1 VKPVAFDY
9 LHARDLHQAAE
20 ALARSAGAKII
31 AGAQSLGPLL
41 NLRLARPELL
51 VDISRVREL
60 QRIEETDTL
69 WRIGAGVTH
78 AQLEDLGA
86 RLVGAEVVSEVAA
99 QIAYRS
105 VRNRGTI
112 GGSLAHADPAA
123 DWPLALAALGAVLVL
138 KGRGG
143 SEQRVAAD
151 SFMLGA
157 FITVL
162 KQDEIVTAIE
172 IPKRRRETRY
182 GYFKFCRKTG
192 DFPESSAAVV
202 VDPGR
207 SGRIFIGA
215 LSGAPQALTELAEAV
230 SNDGMRAATE
240 EATMAAVAAAAPEM
254 EVIELRMHAA
264 TVRHAVKQAFRQ
276 WHH

>member
-9 LHARDLHQAAE
+9 LQARDLHQAAE

-60 QRIEETDTL
+60 QRIEETDSR

-86 RLVGAEVVSEVAA
+86 RLVGAEMVSEVAA

-151 SFMLGA
+151 SFMLAA

-172 IPKRRRETRY
+172 IPKRGREIRY

-230 SNDGMRAATE
+230 SSDGMRAATE

-254 EVIELRMHAA
+254 EVIEVRMHAA

-276 WHH
+276 

>member
-9 LHARDLHQAAE
+9 LHARDLHQAVE

-51 VDISRVREL
+51 VDISRIGEV

-86 RLVGAEVVSEVAA
+86 RLVGAEMVSEVAA

-123 DWPLALAALGAVLVL
+123 DWPLALAALDAIVVL
-138 KGRGG
+138 KGHSGV
-143 SEQRVAAD
+143 EERVAAD
-151 SFMLGA
+151 SFMLAA

-162 KQDEIVTAIE
+162 AQHEIVTAIE
-172 IPKRRRETRY
+172 VPKHGRETRY

-202 VDPGR
+202 IHPGH
-207 SGRIFIGA
+207 SSRIFIGA
-215 LSGAPQALTELAEAV
+215 LSGAPQPLPALAEAV
-230 SNDGMRAATE
+230 SRDGTRAATE
-240 EATMAAVAAAAPEM
+240 GATIAAVAAAAPEM
-254 EVIELRMHAA
+254 EIIDVRMHAA
-264 TVRHAVKQAFRQ
+264 TVRHAVKQAFQ
-276 WHH
+276 Q